1 MSGEIEIVQA
11 VTTLE
16 ISEARTELEINGG
29 YSEIDIITAGVQGA
43 SGNARRAFK
52 QVNSDYTLLAA
63 DSILW
68 VDASAGAVNIYLPA
82 ATIGQGQIFD
92 VKKFD
97 STSNQVNIIAA
108 GSDLI
113 DGSASVY
120 LDLQNANF
128 HFNSNGVDRWGGL

>member
-1 MSGEIEIVQA
+1 MAGEIEIIQ
-11 VTTLE
+11 TTTNLD
-16 ISEARTELEINGG
+16 IVEARTEIE
-29 YSEIDIITAGVQGA
+29 IITAGVQGA
-43 SGNARRAFK
+43 SGNAKRSFK
-52 QVNSDYTLLAA
+52 QVSSNYTLLAA

-68 VDASAGAVNIYLPA
+68 VDASAGAVNISLPPA
-82 ATIGQGQIFD
+82 MIGEGQIFD
-92 VKKFD
+92 VKKID

-128 HFNSNGVDRWGGL
+128 HFNSNGVDKWGGL